1 MKRFALLLSVV
12 ISLSLSVFTPWLLA
26 SSSVN
31 QMGNGFPLP
40 SGTVVTASAFLE
52 PTGDSAATGTA
63 LLDYDPKTGQ
73 TMVTLLVKGLAPG
86 SSHAAHIHLNTCDGP
101 VAFTLQNVG
110 ADQNGFGFSRTFIK
124 SQINVT
130 DWWINV
136 HRDATLP
143 SPGITCGKV
152 RGQIAV
158 N

>member
-1 MKRFALLLSVV
+1 MKRFAMLLIIVLLLS
-12 ISLSLSVFTPWLLA
+12 LGTFTPWLLA
-26 SSSVN
+26 STPVN
-31 QMGNGFPLP
+31 QAGNGFPLP

-52 PTGDSAATGTA
+52 PTGGGTATGTA
-63 LLDYDPKTGQ
+63 LLDYDPETGQ

-86 SSHAAHIHLNTCDGP
+86 SSHAAHIHLNACDGP

-124 SQINVT
+124 TPINVT
-130 DWWINV
+130 NWWINV
-136 HRDATLP
+136 HRDPTLP

-152 RGQIAV
+152 VGNIAV